1 MFFSGAEK
9 FVPKTGARG
18 HSLRLFF
25 LGFWALYR
33 LAGHGLF
40 NIFFRDAQEVKDM
53 VEAGEG

>member
-9 FVPKTGARG
+9 LVPKTGARED
-18 HSLRLFF
+18 SLRLFF
-25 LGFWALYR
+25 LGLLGLYR

-53 VEAGEG
+53 VEAGVG